1 MPESTSASKSGSK
14 VSGDW
19 SQNLCPSSKYSIKAP
34 YSMEPIGICMHNT
47 ANSAPASN
55 EISYMNSNNNQVS
68 FHLCVDEKEAIQ
80 GLPFNRNGWHAGDGG
95 SGQGNRKHIGIEIA
109 RSTSSDANQFAMAEK
124 RAAAVVAKLLQQ
136 YGWGISNI
144 KAHRDFASKD
154 CPHRTN
160 MTAFKE
166 MVKEALDGKLTT
178 TSTTGAATTET
189 VKESAA
195 SGTAKVT
202 CDVLNVRQ
210 GPGTNYSILGTLTNG
225 KTATI
230 QAQSGNWY
238 KISYG
243 GGSGWIS
250 KDYVTV
256 SSASSSSTS
265 KPSSSSGSSTSSSGG
280 SITEGSK
287 VKITGSNYAT
297 GQAIPGW
304 VKSNTYTV
312 KQISG
317 NRALIA
323 EIISW
328 VYLSDLQLVGG
339 SSSSSTTSKPSSSSK
354 PSTSGTSSSGSK
366 LDQLLAANP
375 GVKTNQDLINLFYK
389 LGGNTFDGAANKAKE
404 YGVDINALIS
414 NRSGK
419 VSSSSGGSTSS
430 GGSSTSST
438 STAYVTCDVLNV
450 RSGAGT
456 GNSKIGSVTYG
467 TKLTV
472 LGESSG
478 WYKIQYGSGTGWVC
492 ASYTSK
498 NNPSSGGGGSTTTVG
513 GIKSDSGFAKAS
525 YNVAMS
531 MGGYKSQGLC
541 ATGVSRAI
549 KNYYGYTV
557 WGNGN
562 QIDDNLPKDKFK
574 RIDISLSEALKIAGL
589 ILTWEATSTKLGAI
603 YGHTA
608 ITQGNGMSSS
618 CDFYENNTRDYS
630 GGRSGFKC
638 FVHK

>member
-1 MPESTSASKSGSK
+1 MPESLSASKTSESK

-19 SQNLCPSSKYSIKAP
+19 SQNLCPSSKYNIKAP
-34 YSMEPIGICMHNT
+34 HSMEPIGICMHNT

-80 GLPFNRNGWHAGDGG
+80 GLPFNRNGWHAGDGN
-95 SGQGNRKHIGIEIA
+95 GQGNRKHIGIEIA

-136 YGWGISNI
+136 YGWGISNV
-144 KAHRDFASKD
+144 KAHRDFASKN
-154 CPHRTN
+154 CPHRTD
-160 MTAFKE
+160 MAAFKK
-166 MVKEALDGKLTT
+166 MVEQALEGKLTT
-178 TSTTGAATTET
+178 TSTTGAATTAT
-189 VKESAA
+189 VNESAA

-210 GPGTNYSILGTLTNG
+210 GPGTNYSILGTLSNG

-256 SSASSSSTS
+256 SSASSTSTS
-265 KPSSSSGSSTSSSGG
+265 KPATSGSSGTSSSGG
-280 SITEGSK
+280 SITAGSK

-297 GQAIPGW
+297 GQSIPGW

-317 NRALIA
+317 NRALIS
-323 EIISW
+323 EIVSW

-339 SSSSSTTSKPSSSSK
+339 NTSSGTTSKPAS
-354 PSTSGTSSSGSK
+354 SGTSGSASSGGTK
-366 LDQLLAANP
+366 LDQLLASNP

-389 LGGNTFDGAANKAKE
+389 IGGNNFNGAAAKARE
-404 YGVDINALIS
+404 YGVDINALIA
-414 NRSGK
+414 NRNGK
-419 VSSSSGGSTSS
+419 VSASGGSASGGSSSGGST
-430 GGSSTSST
+430 TTST

-456 GNSKIGSVTYG
+456 GNSKIGQVTYG

-472 LGESSG
+472 QGESNG
-478 WYKIQYGSGTGWVC
+478 WYKIQYGSGSGWVC

-498 NNPSSGGGGSTTTVG
+498 NNPSSGGGGATTSVN
-513 GIKSDSGFAKAS
+513 GIRSDKGFADAS

-562 QIDDNLPKDKFK
+562 QIDDNLPKDKFQQ
-574 RIDISLSEALKIAGL
+574 INVSLADALKVPGL
-589 ILTWEATSTKLGAI
+589 ILTWEATATKLGAI

-608 ITQGNGMSSS
+608 ITQGNGSSSS
-618 CDFYENNTRDYS
+618 CDFYEYNTLGCS
-630 GGRSGFKC
+630 GRTGYKC